1 MSASWRKRRAV
12 RPWRLKESGP
22 PDLWYDTAI
31 RATNWEGKKWKGILA
46 SSYELM
52 QRMLLG
58 HFSAQCL
65 HAAATLGFA
74 DIIHEEGSKSVEELA
89 STAKCDPRS
98 ARRLLRT
105 LASMEFLLKAPIIDF
120 PSRPSVRP

>member
-1 MSASWRKRRAV
+1 MERNPEV
-12 RPWRLKESGP
+12 RP
-22 PDLWYDTAI
+22 
-31 RATNWEGKKWKGILA
+31 
-46 SSYELM
+46 YELM

-65 HAAATLGFA
+65 HAAATLGLA

-105 LASMEFLLKAPIIDF
+105 LARIGVFVEKAPIIDF
-120 PSRPSVRP
+120 PSRPSARP